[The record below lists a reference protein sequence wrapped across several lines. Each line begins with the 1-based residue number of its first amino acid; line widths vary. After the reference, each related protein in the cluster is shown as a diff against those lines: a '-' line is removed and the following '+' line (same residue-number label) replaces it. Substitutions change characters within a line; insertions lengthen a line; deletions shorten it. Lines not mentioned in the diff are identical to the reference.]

1 MEENLKKNCRSVR
14 VNFVF
19 YAGEGKAG
27 IVVEVMDHY
36 IQLRVA
42 FSNVDEEE
50 EIHTTIGELANHL
63 CCTMRNMNLIMNK
76 FMDHGWIRWSP
87 QRGRGKTSVLI
98 FCHPLLQAV
107 QERFDRLLQGNKL
120 EEAYMLASTMPFS
133 MREILMQGLQGQFG
147 LRSDHGARGR
157 VDTLRIPQETAF
169 ETLDP
174 TRAYMW
180 GEVGIVAEVFDRL
193 VQYNAER
200 QVCEPS
206 LAVAWESNPEGTE
219 WIFYLHKGI
228 VFHHGRMLDAED
240 VRYTFERILSD
251 QENPCKSLFGS
262 IHHIE
267 TFDELTVRFVLRFP
281 NFMFPDLM
289 SSMNAS
295 ILPRDVELDPMH
307 PIGTGPYRLTRN
319 HPKLL
324 VLEVF
329 PSYFRGRAFIDRVEI
344 WQLPQTGLV
353 ESVIKQDLFPDGLAR
368 LIQHE
373 VQGGVFM
380 TFNMRKEGPQQD
392 LYFRQAVQQLMDPQ
406 EMMGALAHTG
416 VHAAY
421 SLIRDKSKEKQILER
436 IESKPTALSADLSLV
451 RASELLQRSCY
462 AGQIMN
468 VWVEE
473 GEKMETDMAWFA
485 QRCALIGLKV
495 SVTPGNPVDAVYHD
509 EFASYDL
516 IYTGEV
522 FDEHV
527 TLSLLTM
534 YTFQN
539 TLFLMALDDERKS
552 ELERE
557 CRHVVMIQDSAER
570 LRTLMT
576 LEGRL
581 IQEALLLPT
590 YSFREEH
597 AHHVSLQDYRVVAY
611 GMPDLRRLW
620 VKRSPN
626 TEEDTASYPAYI
638 PLW

>member
-1 MEENLKKNCRSVR
+1 ME
-14 VNFVF
+14 
-19 YAGEGKAG
+19 
-27 IVVEVMDHY
+27 VVDHY
-36 IQLRVA
+36 IQLRMV

-76 FMDHGWIRWSP
+76 FMDQGWVRWSP
-87 QRGRGKTSVLI
+87 QRGRGKTSVLV

-120 EEAYMLASTMPFS
+120 EEAYVLASSMPFS
-133 MREILMQGLQGQFG
+133 LQEVLMQGLQGQFG
-147 LRSDHGARGR
+147 LRSDQGARGR
-157 VDTLRIPQETAF
+157 MDTLRIPQETAF

-174 TRAYMW
+174 TQAAMW
-180 GEVGIVAEVFDRL
+180 GEVGIIAEVFDRL

-206 LAVAWESNPEGTE
+206 LAVAWESNQEGTE
-219 WIFYLHKGI
+219 WTFYLHKGI
-228 VFHHGRMLDAED
+228 RFHHGRILDAED
-240 VRYTFERILSD
+240 VRYTFERIVSD
-251 QENPCKSLFGS
+251 QGCPCRPLFGS
-262 IHHIE
+262 IHRIE

-281 NFMFPDLM
+281 NYMFPDLM

-295 ILPRDVELDPMH
+295 ILPRDIELDPMH

-324 VLEVF
+324 VMDVF
-329 PSYFRGRAFIDRVEI
+329 PSHFRGRAFIDRVEI
-344 WQLPQTGLV
+344 WQLPQSNLV
-353 ESVIKQDLFPDGLAR
+353 ESVIKQDLFPDGQAQSV
-368 LIQHE
+368 QHE
-373 VQGGVFM
+373 VQGGVYM

-392 LYFRQAVQQLMDPQ
+392 IYFRQAVQQLMNPQ
-406 EMMGALAHTG
+406 EMVEELARTNIE
-416 VHAAY
+416 AAY
-421 SLIRDKSKEKQILER
+421 SLVRDKSEEKQESLEQ
-436 IESKPTALSADLSLV
+436 IEQTHQLQQALKHTAPFAESSLT
-451 RASELLQRSCY
+451 RASELLQRSSY

-473 GEKMETDMAWFA
+473 GEKMETDMNWFA
-485 QRCALIGLKV
+485 HRCELIGLKV
-495 SVTPGNPVDAVYHD
+495 SVMPGNPVDAVYHD
-509 EFASYDL
+509 EFASCDL

-522 FDEHV
+522 FDDHL

-539 TLFLMALDDERKS
+539 TLLLIALDDQRKS
-552 ELERE
+552 ELEHE
-557 CRHVVMIQDSAER
+557 CRRVVMIQDSAER
-570 LRTLMT
+570 LRMLMT
-576 LEGRL
+576 LEERL
-581 IQEALLLPT
+581 IHDAVLLPT

-597 AHHVSLQDYRVVAY
+597 AHHASLQDYRVVSF

-626 TEEDTASYPAYI
+626 TEEEKASYPAYI

>member
-1 MEENLKKNCRSVR
+1 M
-14 VNFVF
+14 
-19 YAGEGKAG
+19 GEGKEG
-27 IVVEVMDHY
+27 KIVEVVDHY
-36 IQLRVA
+36 IQLRMV

-76 FMDHGWIRWSP
+76 FMDQGWVRWSP
-87 QRGRGKTSVLI
+87 QRGRGKTSVLV

-120 EEAYMLASTMPFS
+120 EEAYVLASSMPFS
-133 MREILMQGLQGQFG
+133 LQEVLMQGLQGQFG
-147 LRSDHGARGR
+147 LRSDQGARGR
-157 VDTLRIPQETAF
+157 MDTLRIPQETAF

-174 TRAYMW
+174 TQAAMW
-180 GEVGIVAEVFDRL
+180 GEVGIIAEVFDRL

-206 LAVAWESNPEGTE
+206 LAVAWESNQEGTE
-219 WIFYLHKGI
+219 WTFYLHKGI
-228 VFHHGRMLDAED
+228 RFHHGRILDAED
-240 VRYTFERILSD
+240 VRYTFERIVSD
-251 QENPCKSLFGS
+251 QGCPCRPLFGS
-262 IHHIE
+262 IHRIE

-281 NFMFPDLM
+281 NYMFPDLM

-295 ILPRDVELDPMH
+295 ILPRDIELDPMH

-324 VLEVF
+324 VMDVF
-329 PSYFRGRAFIDRVEI
+329 PSHFRGRAFIDRVEI
-344 WQLPQTGLV
+344 WQLPQSNLV
-353 ESVIKQDLFPDGLAR
+353 ESVIKQDLFPDGQAQSV
-368 LIQHE
+368 QHE
-373 VQGGVFM
+373 VQGGVYM

-392 LYFRQAVQQLMDPQ
+392 IYFRQAVQQLMNPQ
-406 EMMGALAHTG
+406 EMVEELARTNIE
-416 VHAAY
+416 AAY
-421 SLIRDKSKEKQILER
+421 SLVRDKSEEKQESLEQ
-436 IESKPTALSADLSLV
+436 IEQTHQLQQALKHTAPFAESSLT
-451 RASELLQRSCY
+451 RASELLQRSSY

-473 GEKMETDMAWFA
+473 GEKMETDMNWFA
-485 QRCALIGLKV
+485 HRCELIGLKV
-495 SVTPGNPVDAVYHD
+495 SVMPGNPVDAVYHD
-509 EFASYDL
+509 EFASCDL

-522 FDEHV
+522 FDDHL

-539 TLFLMALDDERKS
+539 TLLLIALDDQRKS
-552 ELERE
+552 ELEHE
-557 CRHVVMIQDSAER
+557 CRRVVMIQDSAER
-570 LRTLMT
+570 LRMLMT
-576 LEGRL
+576 LEERL
-581 IQEALLLPT
+581 IHDAVLLPT

-597 AHHVSLQDYRVVAY
+597 AHHASLQDYRVVSF

-626 TEEDTASYPAYI
+626 TEEEKASYPAYI